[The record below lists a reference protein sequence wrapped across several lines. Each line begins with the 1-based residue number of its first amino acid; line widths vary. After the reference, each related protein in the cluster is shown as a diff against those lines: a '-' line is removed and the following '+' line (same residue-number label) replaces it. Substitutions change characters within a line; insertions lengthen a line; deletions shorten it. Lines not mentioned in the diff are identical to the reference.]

1 MSKIDKII
9 CNKIKTIR
17 EKSGYTQQNIA
28 DFLGMDLV
36 KVKLMEQGLEFPS
49 ATKIYYLCFILDC
62 NPNEIFPPIRKGNK
76 QDMKAAV
83 KELMKK
89 LCA

>member
-9 CNKIKTIR
+9 CNKIRAIR
-17 EKSGYTQQNIA
+17 EKSGYTQNDIA
-28 DFLGMDLV
+28 DFLDMDLV
-36 KVKLMEQGLEFPS
+36 KVKLMEGGLEFPS
-49 ATKIYYLCFILDC
+49 ATKIFYLCFILDC
-62 NPNEIFPPIRKGNK
+62 SPNELYPPLKKGNK
-76 QDMKAAV
+76 QDMKVAI